1 MTEMESDKQRWKL
14 QEEQYEFPYH
24 HIPHFKA
31 PEVPSLIRA
40 LRWGMEYLCYQ
51 HHAIE
56 RTRELNPRSV
66 LEVGCGDGYFIGHLG
81 DDIPVRHGVDLAEQ
95 AIQFA
100 RAFHPEVAFDPVN
113 AARLDDTYD
122 VVVAMEVLEHVPD
135 EKLGSFLEAVEER
148 VRPGGRLL
156 ISVPTTVIPL
166 KDKHFR
172 HYTWELLNQ
181 QIAAHTSLRPV
192 DHEYIYRE
200 GHLLRIL
207 RGAVHNSVYVL
218 RSDTLNRLLWKY
230 IWTRARF
237 AGPADGYHLF
247 ATFRKS

>member
-1 MTEMESDKQRWKL
+1 MQTTGRRWTL
-14 QEEQYEFPYH
+14 QEQQYTFPYH
-24 HIPHFKA
+24 HIPHFTA
-31 PEVPSLIRA
+31 AGAPSLMRT

-56 RTRELNPRSV
+56 RTRALDPTSV

-81 DDIPVRHGVDLAEQ
+81 HDIPTRHGVDLAEQ

-100 RAFHPEVAFDPVN
+100 KAFHPEVHF
-113 AARLDDTYD
+113 AAVDAADLEKTYD
-122 VVVAMEVLEHVPD
+122 AVVAIEVLEHIPDDVVP
-135 EKLGSFLEAVEER
+135 SFLQAVAAR
-148 VRPGGRLL
+148 VRPGGHVM

-172 HYTWELLNQ
+172 HYTWPLLQ
-181 QIAAHTSLRPV
+181 RQITSHTDLQPV
-192 DHEYIYRE
+192 HHEFVYRE

-207 RGAVHNSVYVL
+207 RGVVHNSVYVL
-218 RSDTLNRLLWKY
+218 RSNVLNRLLWRY
-230 IWTRARF
+230 IWNTARF

-247 ATFRKS
+247 ATFTKA